1 MRVDRRAKR
10 IALKDMSICIDID
23 LVLLKEFNERRL
35 EGITYDHSKSNRNY

>member
-10 IALKDMSICIDID
+10 LALKDMKTCKSIK

-35 EGITYDHSKSNRNY
+35 EGVRYDNR